1 MSYINNFK
9 YNESLHLINY
19 INSFLMLPAVI
30 ISLIAAVL
38 SCHITDIQH
47 IPGSYCNLIFIGEVI
62 A

>member
-30 ISLIAAVL
+30 ISLITAVIVMPYTRYSTFSGL
-38 SCHITDIQH
+38 
-47 IPGSYCNLIFIGEVI
+47 CNVI
-62 A
+62 